1 MKIDTMNG
9 INNINGPKSN
19 ESMNTRITESKMKNN
34 SVWRRAQELWVQ
46 NCSIGHGQD
55 GLFFAS
61 NRTVVQYNIL
71 YQVPCWDRC
80 LRQRRF
86 QVRLP
91 VVWESSGSR
100 LGAVWEPSGSRLGV
114 VWESSG
120 RRLGDVGRR
129 RKMAPKIHPKVP
141 NSTDS

>member
-1 MKIDTMNG
+1 MRQEENE
-9 INNINGPKSN
+9 INNYRAAASRSPGIKDSLRKWASSQPAGNK
-19 ESMNTRITESKMKNN
+19 INN
-34 SVWRRAQELWVQ
+34 SVWRRAQELWMQ

-114 VWESSG
+114 AWESSG
-120 RRLGDVGRR
+120 SRLGDVWE
-129 RKMAPKIHPKVP
+129 
-141 NSTDS
+141 T

>member
-1 MKIDTMNG
+1 MIAFPTPGPHKKIEK
-9 INNINGPKSN
+9 I
-19 ESMNTRITESKMKNN
+19 NN

-114 VWESSG
+114 AWESSG

-129 RKMAPKIHPKVP
+129 RKMAPKSTQKCKIPLFLGEIHQ
-141 NSTDS
+141 NLGEIH